1 MSPEQIPSV
10 TLEEFDAAL
19 SEAVILD
26 VREDYEWT
34 AGHIDG
40 ALHIPMNSVPGHISA
55 DPDTVPRDAPVVVI
69 CKVGG
74 RSAQVTAWLRTRG
87 YDARNFDGGML
98 TWAVAHR
105 PMVSEDGSEPEV
117 A

>member
-1 MSPEQIPSV
+1 MQPVQIPVV
-10 TLEEFDAAL
+10 TLEEFDADL
-19 SEAVILD
+19 STAVLLD
-26 VREDYEWT
+26 VREDYEWA
-34 AGHIDG
+34 AGHIQG
-40 ALHIPMNSVPGHISA
+40 ALHIPMNSVPAHLTA
-55 DPDTVPRDAPVVVI
+55 DPDVVPRDQPFVVI

-74 RSAQVTAWLRTRG
+74 RSAQVTAWLRARG

-105 PMVSEDGSEPEV
+105 PMISEDGSAPEV